1 MNDDSWIHALAR
13 LDEQGEPCIMVTV
26 LEQQGSVPRNT
37 GTKMLVTHNEIFAS
51 IGGGHLEY
59 QAIQIAREML
69 VADDTQLRTERFNL
83 SARLG
88 QCCGG
93 IATLCLEPIVQP
105 KYHLALFG
113 AGHVAKA
120 VVKIIAS
127 LPFNI
132 SWIDQRSDMFPAQLP
147 PGVNPIVSD
156 DPVSEVRQ
164 IPDGSYYLVMTHSHQ
179 LDLTLAQAI
188 LKRGDFAYFGLIG
201 SATKCKRFTYRL
213 DQQGFSQDTIQ
224 RMTCPVGLSEVK
236 GKHPTEIAISIAAQ
250 VVASYQTSPPPTAEQ
265 PQ

>member
-1 MNDDSWIHALAR
+1 MSDDSWIHALAR

-26 LEQQGSVPRNT
+26 LEQQGSVPRNI
-37 GTKMLVTHNEIFAS
+37 GTKMLVTRNDIFAS
-51 IGGGHLEY
+51 IGGGHLEF

-69 VADDTQLRTERFNL
+69 VAGDSQLRTERFNL

-93 IATLCLEPIVQP
+93 VATLCLEPIVQQ

-120 VVKIIAS
+120 VVNIIAS

-132 SWIDQRSDMFPAQLP
+132 SWIDQRSDMFPVQLP

-156 DPVSEVRQ
+156 DPVGEIRQ
-164 IPDGSYYLVMTHSHQ
+164 LPGGCYYLVMTHSHQ
-179 LDLTLAQAI
+179 LDLMLAQAI
-188 LKRGDFAYFGLIG
+188 LKRDDFAYFGLIG
-201 SATKCKRFTYRL
+201 SATKCKRFSYRL
-213 DQQGFSQDTIQ
+213 DQQGFSQETIA
-224 RMTCPVGLSEVK
+224 RMTCPVGLREVQ

-250 VVASYQTSPPPTAEQ
+250 LVASYQPSLPANPPQ
-265 PQ
+265 